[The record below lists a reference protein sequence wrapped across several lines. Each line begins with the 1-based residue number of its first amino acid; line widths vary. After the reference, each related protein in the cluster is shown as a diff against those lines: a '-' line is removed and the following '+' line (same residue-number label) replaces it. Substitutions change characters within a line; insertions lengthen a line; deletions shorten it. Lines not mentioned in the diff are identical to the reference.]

1 MFFVPFVGNAALG
14 GTDGWRE
21 GKGREG
27 KGREGKG
34 REAKWIGNRIYD
46 GVLIFDVGRRL
57 ALMT

>member
-14 GTDGWRE
+14 GTDGW
-21 GKGREG
+21 
-27 KGREGKG
+27 REGKG